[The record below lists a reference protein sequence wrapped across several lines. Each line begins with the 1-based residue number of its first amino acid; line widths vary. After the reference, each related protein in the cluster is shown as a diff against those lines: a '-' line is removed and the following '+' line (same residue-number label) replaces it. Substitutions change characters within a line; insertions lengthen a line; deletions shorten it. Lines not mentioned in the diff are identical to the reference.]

1 MQRVAPIKA
10 VNLPTLKTAAARA
23 AHVEPFP
30 ADGSDASGDDTAENE
45 PVTRTPLGE
54 LLIAA
59 GLIGSPQLEDALR
72 EGRETGARIGEVVV
86 SRGWATEDEVAKV
99 LAEQWGLRYVDRASI
114 WFDADALGRLSRED
128 AQRLEALPTRVED
141 GRVMVAVAEPTDQ
154 RLAALRE
161 VIGED
166 TVVVVVPRSALQA
179 GIHSQLLTSREPG
192 PPTGGSVEPDREVE
206 PSYRRREPEP
216 EFELEPEPPP
226 RLVKVSPPPLPAPLP
241 APLQSAIADTVA
253 SPDSGLDGVS
263 ALAAQARAV
272 AESIEAQAAAMRREA
287 AAAAGRQTMEH
298 DLGRRVEELEEE
310 LAAQRLAMGELRR
323 HLDAMLN
330 LLSDR

>member
-1 MQRVAPIKA
+1 M
-10 VNLPTLKTAAARA
+10 
-23 AHVEPFP
+23 
-30 ADGSDASGDDTAENE
+30 DDEQ
-45 PVTRTPLGE
+45 PVVRKPLGE
-54 LLIAA
+54 LLISA
-59 GLIGSPQLEDALR
+59 GLIDGSQLEDALR

-99 LAEQWGLRYVDRASI
+99 LADQWELRYVDRASI

-141 GRVMVAVAEPTDQ
+141 GRVMVAVAEPTEQ
-154 RLAALRE
+154 RLAALRD

-166 TVVVVVPRSALQA
+166 TVVVVVPRTALQA
-179 GIHSQLLTSREPG
+179 GIHSQLLTSREPAPAPSG
-192 PPTGGSVEPDREVE
+192 PAVRDEPFEAA
-206 PSYRRREPEP
+206 YRQREPEP
-216 EFELEPEPPP
+216 ELERDLAPEPDLP
-226 RLVKVSPPPLPAPLP
+226 RLVSVLPTPLPTPFPP
-241 APLQSAIADTVA
+241 AVADATP
-253 SPDSGLDGVS
+253 SSGLDDVS

-287 AAAAGRQTMEH
+287 AAAAGRQTLEQ

-323 HLDAMLN
+323 HLEAMLN

>member
-1 MQRVAPIKA
+1 
-10 VNLPTLKTAAARA
+10 VNLPIPQTAAAGA
-23 AHVEPFP
+23 AHVEPYP
-30 ADGSDASGDDTAENE
+30 ADGSDAHGDDVDDEQ
-45 PVTRTPLGE
+45 PVARKPLGE
-54 LLIAA
+54 LLISA
-59 GLIGSPQLEDALR
+59 GLIDGSQLEDALR

-99 LAEQWGLRYVDRASI
+99 LADQWDLRYVDRASI

-154 RLAALRE
+154 RLAALRD

-166 TVVVVVPRSALQA
+166 TVVVVVPRTALQA
-179 GIHSQLLTSREPG
+179 GIHSQLLTSREPA
-192 PPTGGSVEPDREVE
+192 PAPNGSARRDDTFEAT
-206 PSYRRREPEP
+206 YRQREPEP
-216 EFELEPEPPP
+216 ELELEPELP
-226 RLVKVSPPPLPAPLP
+226 RPVTVLPTSLPAPFP
-241 APLQSAIADTVA
+241 PAIADA
-253 SPDSGLDGVS
+253 APASGLDGVS

-287 AAAAGRQTMEH
+287 AAAAGRQTVEQ

-323 HLDAMLN
+323 HLEAMLN

>member
-1 MQRVAPIKA
+1 M
-10 VNLPTLKTAAARA
+10 
-23 AHVEPFP
+23 
-30 ADGSDASGDDTAENE
+30 DDEQ
-45 PVTRTPLGE
+45 PVVRKPLGE
-54 LLIAA
+54 LLISA
-59 GLIGSPQLEDALR
+59 GLIDGSQLEDALR

-99 LAEQWGLRYVDRASI
+99 LADQWELRYVDRASI

-141 GRVMVAVAEPTDQ
+141 GRVMVAVAEPTEQ
-154 RLAALRE
+154 RLAALRD

-166 TVVVVVPRSALQA
+166 TVVVVVPRTALQA

-192 PPTGGSVEPDREVE
+192 PAPSGPAVRDEPFEAA
-206 PSYRRREPEP
+206 YRQREPEP
-216 EFELEPEPPP
+216 ELERDLAPEPDLP
-226 RLVKVSPPPLPAPLP
+226 RLVSVLPTPLPTPFPP
-241 APLQSAIADTVA
+241 AVADATP
-253 SPDSGLDGVS
+253 SSGLDDVS

-287 AAAAGRQTMEH
+287 AAAAGRQTLEQ

-323 HLDAMLN
+323 HLEAMLN

>member
-1 MQRVAPIKA
+1 
-10 VNLPTLKTAAARA
+10 
-23 AHVEPFP
+23 
-30 ADGSDASGDDTAENE
+30 
-45 PVTRTPLGE
+45 
-54 LLIAA
+54 
-59 GLIGSPQLEDALR
+59 
-72 EGRETGARIGEVVV
+72 
-86 SRGWATEDEVAKV
+86 V
-99 LAEQWGLRYVDRASI
+99 LADQWELRYVDRASI

-154 RLAALRE
+154 RLAALRD

-166 TVVVVVPRSALQA
+166 TVVVVVPRTALQA
-179 GIHSQLLTSREPG
+179 GIHSQLLTSREPA
-192 PPTGGSVEPDREVE
+192 PAPNGSARRDDTFEAT
-206 PSYRRREPEP
+206 YRQREPEP
-216 EFELEPEPPP
+216 ELELEPEAELP
-226 RLVKVSPPPLPAPLP
+226 RPVTVLPTSLPAPFP
-241 APLQSAIADTVA
+241 PAIADA
-253 SPDSGLDGVS
+253 APASGLDGVS

-287 AAAAGRQTMEH
+287 AAAAGRQTMEQ

-323 HLDAMLN
+323 HLEAMLN

>member
-1 MQRVAPIKA
+1 
-10 VNLPTLKTAAARA
+10 VNLPIPQTAAAGA
-23 AHVEPFP
+23 AHVEPYP
-30 ADGSDASGDDTAENE
+30 ADGSDAPGDDMDDEQ
-45 PVTRTPLGE
+45 PVVRKPLGE
-54 LLIAA
+54 LLISA
-59 GLIGSPQLEDALR
+59 GLIDGSQLEDALR

-99 LAEQWGLRYVDRASI
+99 LADQWELRYVDRASI

-141 GRVMVAVAEPTDQ
+141 GRVMVAVAEPTEQ
-154 RLAALRE
+154 RLAALRD

-166 TVVVVVPRSALQA
+166 TVVVVVPRTALQA

-192 PPTGGSVEPDREVE
+192 PAPSGPAVRDEPFEAA
-206 PSYRRREPEP
+206 YRQREPEP
-216 EFELEPEPPP
+216 ELELERDLAPEPDLP
-226 RLVKVSPPPLPAPLP
+226 RLVSVLPTPLPTPFPPAVAHEAP
-241 APLQSAIADTVA
+241 S
-253 SPDSGLDGVS
+253 SGLDDVS

-287 AAAAGRQTMEH
+287 AAAAGRQTLEQ

-323 HLDAMLN
+323 HLEAMLN

>member
-1 MQRVAPIKA
+1 M
-10 VNLPTLKTAAARA
+10 
-23 AHVEPFP
+23 
-30 ADGSDASGDDTAENE
+30 DDEQ
-45 PVTRTPLGE
+45 PVVRKPLGE
-54 LLIAA
+54 LLISA
-59 GLIGSPQLEDALR
+59 GLIDGSQLEDALR

-99 LAEQWGLRYVDRASI
+99 LADQWELRYVDRASI

-141 GRVMVAVAEPTDQ
+141 GRVMVAVAEPTEQ
-154 RLAALRE
+154 RLAALRD

-166 TVVVVVPRSALQA
+166 TVVVVVPRTALQA
-179 GIHSQLLTSREPG
+179 GIHSQLLTSREPAPAPSG
-192 PPTGGSVEPDREVE
+192 PAVRDEPFEAA
-206 PSYRRREPEP
+206 YRQREPEP
-216 EFELEPEPPP
+216 ELERDLAPEPDLP
-226 RLVKVSPPPLPAPLP
+226 RLVSVLPTPLPTPFPPAVADAAP
-241 APLQSAIADTVA
+241 S
-253 SPDSGLDGVS
+253 SGLDDVS

-287 AAAAGRQTMEH
+287 AAAAGRQTLEQ

-323 HLDAMLN
+323 HLEAMLN